1 MRSERDLSYS
11 LHALPKSERAYAE
24 LEHWR
29 GRLVGEYPLELP
41 RADAPYPGKMHD
53 TLKGASTAPDPI
65 RPTMRVWSPVTP
77 LCRPSLSQPA
87 RARLISRFFQKS
99 VDLKVAVT
107 LALVVVHEGGENDHL
122 SNESSCACFHD

>member
-29 GRLVGEYPLELP
+29 GRLVGEYPSELP

-53 TLKGASTAPDPI
+53 TLKGASTAPDPSA
-65 RPTMRVWSPVTP
+65 RRCASGVLLPRCADRLFHSPHE
-77 LCRPSLSQPA
+77 
-87 RARLISRFFQKS
+87 
-99 VDLKVAVT
+99 
-107 LALVVVHEGGENDHL
+107 LA
-122 SNESSCACFHD
+122 